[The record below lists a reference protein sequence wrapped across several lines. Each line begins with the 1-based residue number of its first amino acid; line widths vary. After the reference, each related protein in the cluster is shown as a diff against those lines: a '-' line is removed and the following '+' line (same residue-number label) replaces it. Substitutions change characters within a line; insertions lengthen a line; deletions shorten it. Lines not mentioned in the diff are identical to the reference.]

1 MTAALGPSLVLS
13 CTNSSAVFSGDSACT
28 AMAAVIIA
36 AAAKKAVFGTSQ
48 RAAGDPA
55 CDRAQSCRALGDN
68 VGPAVF
74 VTAPP
79 IGELTRG
86 LCADEILV
94 FLVPLGGP
102 VGVRGLRK
110 IDYICI
116 LPWGCASR
124 DIPARR

>member
-1 MTAALGPSLVLS
+1 MGGYPTAK
-13 CTNSSAVFSGDSACT
+13 
-28 AMAAVIIA
+28 AAFEA
-36 AAAKKAVFGTSQ
+36 AE
-48 RAAGDPA
+48 RADGDPA
-55 CDRAQSCRALGDN
+55 WDRDWSCLVLGDN

-110 IDYICI
+110 IDHICI
-116 LPWGCASR
+116 LPWGCAFR